1 MQYSRIL
8 LIDDDEDDQELF
20 TAAIRQVAASVECFV
35 TESAQAALRM
45 LESREVNV
53 DLIFLD
59 LNMPVMSGQEFL
71 AEKNRRAALS
81 DIPVVILST
90 SSSTDMIEKTSAMR
104 IKKFVTK
111 PNSFTEL
118 KSILSQILI

>member
-20 TAAIRQVAASVECFV
+20 TAAIGQVAASVQCTV
-35 TESAQAALRM
+35 MESAQTALRM
-45 LESREVNV
+45 LESGEMAV

-59 LNMPVMSGQEFL
+59 LNMPVMSGQQFL
-71 AEKNRRAALS
+71 AEKNQRAALR
-81 DIPVVILST
+81 DIPVIVLST
-90 SSSTDMIEKTSAMR
+90 SSNADIIAKTTASGV
-104 IKKFVTK
+104 KKFITK

-118 KSILSQILI
+118 KTILFDILK

>member
-90 SSSTDMIEKTSAMR
+90 SSSTDMIEKTSSMR